1 MTPRAKAKNDVDAE
15 LAALEAL
22 PTERPARGA
31 KLAEALRARHY
42 RVVAK
47 AARLAEESL
56 SYDLVPELLAT
67 YPRFLDKPVK
77 TDPNCLA
84 KKAIVRALVALDCD
98 DVEFYRRGLGLRQ
111 PEPVFGGARD
121 TAAEVR
127 GFCAMGL
134 VASGYSR
141 ALVELTALLHDAEP
155 EARIGAVRAVACGN
169 PREAELLLRAKAF
182 AGDAEPA
189 VLGEAL
195 TGLLAVA
202 PEDSVP
208 LVAGYLQHADEAVRE
223 LAALALGESRLE
235 AALVPLKN
243 AWNDVL
249 VGENVR
255 RALLRAAAAHR
266 SEPALA
272 WLLALVGDSRVAV
285 ALEVIDALAL
295 YKHNAK
301 LAERLDATLRE
312 RGDSALVAR
321 FGELWPKLAG
331 HGHDER
337 GES

>member
-1 MTPRAKAKNDVDAE
+1 MTPRAKDKNDVDAE
-15 LAALEAL
+15 LAALEGL
-22 PTERPARGA
+22 PAERLVRGA

-47 AARLAEESL
+47 AARLTEEGL
-56 SYDLVPELLAT
+56 SYELVPVLLAA
-67 YPRFLDKPVK
+67 YPRFLDKPLK
-77 TDPNCLA
+77 ADPNCLA

-98 DVEFYRRGLGLRQ
+98 DVEFYRRGLRLKQ
-111 PEPVFGGARD
+111 HEPVWGGTRD

-127 GFCAMGL
+127 SFCAMGL

-141 ALVELTALLHDAEP
+141 ALVELTTLLHDAEP

-169 PREAELLLRAKAF
+169 PREAELLLRAKAL

-202 PEDSVP
+202 PEDAVP
-208 LVAGYLQHADEAVRE
+208 FVVGHLKAADEAVRE
-223 LAALALGESRLE
+223 LAALALGESRLDS
-235 AALVPLKN
+235 ALAPLKE

-266 SEPALA
+266 SEAAFA
-272 WLLALVGDSRVAV
+272 WLLELVADSRAPV
-285 ALEVIDALAL
+285 ALEVLDALAL

-301 LAERLDATLRE
+301 LAQRLEAALRE
-312 RGDSALVAR
+312 RGDGALLAR
-321 FGELWPKLAG
+321 FGELWPRLARND
-331 HGHDER
+331 HDER